1 MNRFSPRFS
10 SVLFCLALV
19 AGLSLGGSLCSFAQG
34 DSDNIEQTMT
44 PDEFHAA
51 GLEKLSP
58 AELAKLNAWLKGY
71 REKVVKKASAR
82 EARTRMQ
89 IIVSRVDGIFNGAN
103 EGTVI
108 PLEDGTSW
116 RLANAGEHY
125 SGHADHPGVA
135 VFKSIFG
142 WKMRI
147 GGIAEF
153 YVMPVKTH

>member
-1 MNRFSPRFS
+1 
-10 SVLFCLALV
+10 L
-19 AGLSLGGSLCSFAQG
+19 
-34 DSDNIEQTMT
+34 
-44 PDEFHAA
+44 
-51 GLEKLSP
+51 
-58 AELAKLNAWLKGY
+58 
-71 REKVVKKASAR
+71 KKAAAR
-82 EARTRMQ
+82 EAKTKMQ
-89 IIVSRVDGIFNGAN
+89 LIVSRVDGVFNGAST
-103 EGTVI
+103 GTII